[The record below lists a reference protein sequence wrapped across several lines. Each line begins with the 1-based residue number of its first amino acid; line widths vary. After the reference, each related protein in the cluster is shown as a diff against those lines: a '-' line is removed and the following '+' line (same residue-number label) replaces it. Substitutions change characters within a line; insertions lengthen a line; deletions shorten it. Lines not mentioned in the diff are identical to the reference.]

1 MEQQI
6 RETLEQLRG
15 MLQADGGDLELIGI
29 EGKTVTLRLTGACVG
44 CPHAAMTIQ
53 HGVQRILREQV
64 DEDIVVEQVD

>member
-6 RETLEQLRG
+6 RETLEQLRV
-15 MLQADGGDLELIGI
+15 MLQSDGGDLELVTI
-29 EGKTVTLRLTGACVG
+29 EGKTIKLRLTGACVG

-64 DEDIVVEQVD
+64 DEELVVEQVD

>member
-6 RETLEQLRG
+6 RETLEQLRV

-29 EGKTVTLRLTGACVG
+29 ADKTVTLRLTGACVG

-64 DEDIVVEQVD
+64 DEGIVVEQVD

>member
-6 RETLEQLRG
+6 RETLEQLRV
-15 MLQADGGDLELIGI
+15 MLQGDGGDLEVIGI

-64 DEDIVVEQVD
+64 DEEIVVEQVD